1 MTVQDT
7 RFSSA
12 FADMTAS
19 VFVGTGQTDLANYQ
33 PNASPINTGMLAD
46 IGRVTVYGPEA
57 YDNPYAKFMKA
68 PLSRGDS
75 AMTARFSQV
84 TSEAYDPLA
93 PDTALFDGQRPSM
106 ISNVATKNLSR
117 QVRVEINDR
126 LMKQFVQ
133 TQEMIGDAASAIMA
147 TSNTCYLDDMFI
159 ASNEYF
165 AGSLR
170 GAKNTQSV
178 VLTKKPTETGF
189 AEEMTEALWNISQ
202 NKFKF
207 KSTQYNASSYNTKAD
222 NVSIIMDKNTQF
234 RTFKKQYADAF
245 NPEYL
250 DIKTETGWVDS
261 FSTIPTAGKPQGA
274 GDLLAM
280 VVDNRAFEITPMPE
294 ALSVESFRNPVRKS
308 TMYATSYEYAFSHN
322 PFFNAMY
329 IFAPSA

>member
-1 MTVQDT
+1 MTIQDT

-19 VFVGTGQTDLANYQ
+19 AFNATGQVSLQNYQ
-33 PNASPINTGMLAD
+33 PVQSPINTGMMAD

-68 PLSRGDS
+68 PLGRGDS

-84 TSEAYDPLA
+84 ASGAYDPLA
-93 PDTALFDGQRPSM
+93 PDTALFDGQRPEM
-106 ISNVATKNLSR
+106 LSNVATKNLSR

-133 TQEMIGDAASAIMA
+133 TPEMIGDAASAIMA
-147 TSNTCYLDDMFI
+147 TSNTCYLDDMYV

-165 AGSLR
+165 AGSTR
-170 GAKNTQSV
+170 GAKATQMIT
-178 VLTKKPTETGF
+178 LTKKPTDTGF

-207 KSTQYNASSYNTKAD
+207 KSQLYNESSYNTKAESA
-222 NVSIIMDKNTQF
+222 SIIMDKNTQF

-250 DIKTETGWVDS
+250 DIATSTGWVDS
-261 FSTIPTAGKPQGA
+261 FPTVAGKPQGA
-274 GDLLAM
+274 GDLLAI
-280 VVDNRAFEITPMPE
+280 VADNRAFEITPMPE

-308 TMYATSYEYAFSHN
+308 TMYATTYEYAFSHN
-322 PFFNAMY
+322 PFFNVAY

>member
-1 MTVQDT
+1 MTIQDT

-12 FADMTAS
+12 FADITAS
-19 VFVGTGQTDLANYQ
+19 VFNASGQVSLQNYQ
-33 PNASPINTGMLAD
+33 PVQSPINTGMMAD

-68 PLSRGDS
+68 PLGRGDS

-84 TSEAYDPLA
+84 TSGAYNPLA
-93 PDTALFDGQRPSM
+93 PDTALFDGQRPEM
-106 ISNVATKNLSR
+106 LSNVATKNLSR

-133 TQEMIGDAASAIMA
+133 TPEMIGDAASAIMA
-147 TSNTCYLDDMFI
+147 TSNVRYLDDMYI

-165 AGSLR
+165 AGSTR
-170 GAKNTQSV
+170 GAKATQMIT
-178 VLTKKPTETGF
+178 LTKAPTDNGF

-207 KSTQYNASSYNTKAD
+207 KSQLYNESSYDTKAESA
-222 NVSIIMDKNTQF
+222 SIIMDKNTQF

-250 DIKTETGWVDS
+250 DIATETGWVDS
-261 FSTIPTAGKPQGA
+261 FPTVAGKPSGA
-274 GDLLAM
+274 GDLLAI
-280 VVDNRAFEITPMPE
+280 VADNRAFEITPMPE

-308 TMYATSYEYAFSHN
+308 TMYATTYEYAFSHN
-322 PFFNAMY
+322 PFFNVAY

>member
-1 MTVQDT
+1 MTIQDT

-19 VFVGTGQTDLANYQ
+19 VFYGSGQTDLANYSPAQ
-33 PNASPINTGMLAD
+33 SPINTGMLAD

-84 TSEAYDPLA
+84 TSGAYNPLA

-106 ISNVATKNLSR
+106 LSNVATKNLSR

-133 TQEMIGDAASAIMA
+133 TQDMIGDAASAIMA
-147 TSNTCYLDDMFI
+147 MSNTRYLDDMYV

-165 AGSLR
+165 AGSTR
-170 GAKNTQSV
+170 GARATQMIT
-178 VLTKKPTETGF
+178 LTKGPTDSGF

-207 KSTQYNASSYNTKAD
+207 KSTLYNESQYDTKAESA
-222 NVSIIMDKNTQF
+222 SIIMDKNTQF

-261 FSTIPTAGKPQGA
+261 FPTVAGKPSGA
-274 GDLLAM
+274 GDLLAI
-280 VVDNRAFEITPMPE
+280 VADNRAFEITPMPE

-308 TMYATSYEYAFSHN
+308 TMYATTYEYAFSHN
-322 PFFNAMY
+322 PFFNVAY
-329 IFAPSA
+329 VFAPSA